1 VLLDEVGEALRQ
13 GVTARPKTDEDQVI
27 GPAMAFDDLVGN
39 PNQGPSEVVG
49 VEDAALGWH
58 GHELLG
64 GLSGP
69 R

>member
-1 VLLDEVGEALRQ
+1 MG
-13 GVTARPKTDEDQVI
+13 
-27 GPAMAFDDLVGN
+27 FDDLVGN
-39 PNQGPSEVVG
+39 PDQGPAEVVG
-49 VEDAALGWH
+49 VEDAALGWQLGGH